1 MAGRFLQEKRYR
13 LLDANYRCR
22 WGEVGIVAQDWDELV
37 FVEVRTRRGARYGT
51 PEESVTAVKA
61 HRLIAT
67 GQDYLQQC
75 GQEESEW
82 RIDLIAIGLD
92 GDHRVQDISH
102 LPNAV
107 DE

>member
-1 MAGRFLQEKRYR
+1 M
-13 LLDANYRCR
+13 D
-22 WGEVGIVAQDWDELV
+22 IVAQDGDELV
-37 FVEVRTRRGARYGT
+37 LVGVRTRHGVQYGT
-51 PEESVTAVKA
+51 PDESVTAAKA
-61 HRLIAT
+61 RRLIAT
-67 GQDYLQQC
+67 AQDYLQQC

-107 DE
+107 EE